1 MSMMGTLEACM
12 RTLVFVVFLVW
23 LTLAAGASLV
33 GPPPVR

>member
-1 MSMMGTLEACM
+1 MGTLEAFVM

-23 LTLAAGASLV
+23 LTLAAGASLL